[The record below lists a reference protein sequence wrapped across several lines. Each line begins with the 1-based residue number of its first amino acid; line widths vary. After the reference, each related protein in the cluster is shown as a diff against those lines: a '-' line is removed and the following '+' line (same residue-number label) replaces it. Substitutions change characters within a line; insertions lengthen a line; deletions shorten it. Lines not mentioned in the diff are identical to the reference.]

1 MTPFTDLIAQ
11 GTAHAW
17 LFIPSAIV
25 LGALHGLEPGHS
37 KTMMA
42 AFIIA
47 VRGTVRQAVLLGVC
61 ATLSHTAIV
70 WVIALGG
77 MYLWRGVDS
86 ATLEPYFQLAS
97 GVIIVGMALWMLWR
111 SRREQALAAV
121 AEHDHGPGHD
131 QGGHGHSHDHGGH
144 GHDHGHSH
152 DHGPGHDHGHDK
164 GHGGHAPGGAPRID
178 TGHGI
183 LRLEVFEDGVPP
195 RFRLRTESGH
205 GWKAAQVSLATE
217 RPDGGRQTFAFV
229 DRDGYLE
236 SVEEIPE
243 PHEFTARLT
252 LAHGD
257 HGHHYDVAFVEHDHG
272 GSDHMHEELRG
283 LELATG
289 YQDAHELAHAND
301 IRRRFADTKV
311 TTGQIIIF
319 GLTGGLI
326 PCPGAITVLLLCLQ
340 LKQITLG
347 AVLVLCFSIG
357 LALTMVT
364 SGVIAALSVKHVS
377 KRWSGFGEIVR
388 KAPFV
393 SGAVILLIGIYIGVN
408 GWLALPR

>member
-1 MTPFTDLIAQ
+1 MTSFTDLLAQ

-47 VRGTVRQAVLLGVC
+47 VRGTVRQAVLLGLS

-86 ATLEPYFQLAS
+86 ATLEPYFQLVS
-97 GVIIVGMALWMLWR
+97 GLIIVGMALWMLWR
-111 SRREQALAAV
+111 TRREQGLAAV
-121 AEHDHGPGHD
+121 AEHDHRHGGH
-131 QGGHGHSHDHGGH
+131 GHTHGHSHDH
-144 GHDHGHSH
+144 
-152 DHGPGHDHGHDK
+152 
-164 GHGGHAPGGAPRID
+164 GHGGHAPGGASRID
-178 TGHGI
+178 TGHGV

-195 RFRLRTESGH
+195 RFRLRAESGH
-205 GWKAAQVSLATE
+205 GWQADQVRLETE
-217 RPDGGRQTFAFV
+217 RPGGARQAFRFIE
-229 DRDGYLE
+229 RDGYLE

-252 LAHGD
+252 LSHGD

-272 GSDHMHEELRG
+272 GHDHLHEELRG
-283 LELATG
+283 LDAAAG

-301 IRRRFADTKV
+301 IRRRFADRKV
-311 TTGQIIIF
+311 TTGQIVIF

-340 LKQITLG
+340 LKQVALG

-364 SGVIAALSVKHVS
+364 SGVIAALSVKHVAQ
-377 KRWSGFGEIVR
+377 RWSGFGEIVR

-393 SGAVILLIGIYIGVN
+393 SGAVILLIGAYIGVN

>member
-47 VRGTVRQAVLLGVC
+47 VRGTVRQAVLLGLC

-111 SRREQALAAV
+111 SRREQVLAAV
-121 AEHDHGPGHD
+121 ADHD
-131 QGGHGHSHDHGGH
+131 HGHSHGG
-144 GHDHGHSH
+144 HGHSH
-152 DHGPGHDHGHDK
+152 DHGPGHEHAHK

-178 TGHGI
+178 TGHGV

-195 RFRLRTESGH
+195 RFRLRAESGH
-205 GWKAAQVSLATE
+205 GWAAGQVKLETE
-217 RPDGGRQTFAFV
+217 RPDGARQAFSFV

-236 SVEEIPE
+236 SLQEVPE

-252 LAHGD
+252 LSHGD

-272 GSDHMHEELRG
+272 GGDHLHEELRG
-283 LELATG
+283 LELAAG

-301 IRRRFADTKV
+301 IRRRFADTNV
-311 TTGQIIIF
+311 TTGQIIVF

-388 KAPFV
+388 KAPLV